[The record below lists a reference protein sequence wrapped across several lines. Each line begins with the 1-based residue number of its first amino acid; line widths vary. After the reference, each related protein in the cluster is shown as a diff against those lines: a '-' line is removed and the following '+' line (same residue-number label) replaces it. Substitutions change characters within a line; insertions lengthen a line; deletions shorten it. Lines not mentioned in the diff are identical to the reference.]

1 MSALSFIGPKR
12 NWIKYIGKMAYTI
25 FFSWQ
30 SDRSPSEGRNLIE
43 SAIKSAIQKLGED
56 AEVEESL
63 RDGLS
68 LDKDTKGVPGN
79 PPIFETILKKI
90 DRSAI
95 FVPDLTSVANRA
107 NGELIP
113 NPNVLIEYGWALKSR
128 GYHQILPVMNT
139 AHGNPKEFSLP
150 FDMAHLRFPILY
162 SLPDDSPAAD
172 RRAVRDELARDFER
186 AFRTVLESDEFRSQL
201 PRPPAP
207 PPFPEK
213 KPLNGRARFRA
224 AGKPLGIAN
233 EGLIERIE
241 NRTPRTIKLA
251 DGPAYWLRVIPTAE
265 PKQKL
270 STQAVK
276 EKALQLGVVPL
287 VRPAQSIGFVRGED
301 GGGFF
306 PVQGTDT
313 VNSVAYVFNTGEIWV
328 IDAWLS
334 VIPEYLELD
343 ERIFSETLR
352 QCAEFLSRVGV
363 GGPYKWIAGMEG
375 IGNRRLVLADRPNA
389 RLGTCIVDR
398 IEKDGTYDASQDPSL
413 ALQPFFEEVFDACGA
428 VRPTS
433 T

>member
-1 MSALSFIGPKR
+1 
-12 NWIKYIGKMAYTI
+12 MAYTV

-30 SDRSPSEGRNLIE
+30 SDRSPQEGRNLIE
-43 SAIKSAIQKLGED
+43 SAIKSAIQKLGTDTEF
-56 AEVEESL
+56 VESL

-90 DRSAI
+90 DQSAI

-107 NGELIP
+107 KEELIP

-128 GYHQILPVMNT
+128 GYHQIVPVMNV
-139 AHGNPKEFSLP
+139 AHGDPKEFRLP

-162 SLPDDSPAAD
+162 SMPDGSSASD
-172 RRAVRDELARDFER
+172 RRAVQDELARTLEG
-186 AFRTVLESDEFRSQL
+186 AFRTILESEEFLSQL
-201 PRPPAP
+201 PKPPAL
-207 PPFPEK
+207 PPFPERQ
-213 KPLNGRARFRA
+213 PLNGRARFRV
-224 AGKPLGIAN
+224 AGKPLGIAS
-233 EGLIERIE
+233 EDLIDRIE

-251 DGPAYWLRVIPTAE
+251 DGPAYWLRVLPSSE

-270 STQAVK
+270 NTQTLK
-276 EKALQLGVVPL
+276 QTALQLGIVPL

-301 GGGFF
+301 GAGFY

-313 VNSVAYVFNTGEIWV
+313 VKSVAYVFNTGEIWV
-328 IDAWLS
+328 IDAWMS
-334 VIPEYLELD
+334 QIPQYLELD
-343 ERIFSETLR
+343 ERVFSATLQ
-352 QCAEFLSRVGV
+352 QCAEFLRRIGI

-375 IGNRRLVLADRPNA
+375 IQNRRLVLADRPNA

-398 IEKDGTYDASQDPSL
+398 IEKDGIYDASQDPGL
-413 ALQPFFEEVFDACGA
+413 ALAPFFEEVFEVCGA
-428 VRPTS
+428 VRPAS

>member
-1 MSALSFIGPKR
+1 
-12 NWIKYIGKMAYTI
+12 MAYTV

-30 SDRSPSEGRNLIE
+30 SDRSPQEGRNLIE
-43 SAIKSAIQKLGED
+43 SAIKSAIKKLGED
-56 AEVEESL
+56 AEIEESL
-63 RDGLS
+63 RDSLS

-139 AHGNPKEFSLP
+139 AHGDPKKLLLP

-162 SLPDDSPAAD
+162 SLPDGSSAAD
-172 RRAVRDELARDFER
+172 RRAVRDELAREFEG
-186 AFRTVLESDEFRSQL
+186 AFRTILESEEFRSQL

-213 KPLNGRARFRA
+213 QPLNGRARFRA
-224 AGKPLGIAN
+224 AGKPLGIAS
-233 EGLIERIE
+233 EDLIDRIE
-241 NRTPRTIKLA
+241 NRAPRIIKLA
-251 DGPAYWLRVIPTAE
+251 DGPAYWLRVIPPTEA
-265 PKQKL
+265 KQKL
-270 STQAVK
+270 STQTLK
-276 EKALQLGVVPL
+276 QTALQLGIVPL

-301 GGGFF
+301 GGGFY
-306 PVQGTDT
+306 PVLGTDT
-313 VNSVAYVFNTGEIWV
+313 VNSVAYVFSTGEVWV

-334 VIPEYLELD
+334 QIPQYLELD
-343 ERIFSETLR
+343 ERIFSATLQ
-352 QCAEFLSRVGV
+352 QCADFLNRIGI
-363 GGPYKWIAGMEG
+363 GGPYNWIAGMEG
-375 IGNRRLVLADRPNA
+375 IENRRLVLADRPNA

-398 IEKDGTYDASQDPSL
+398 IEKNGMYDASQDPGL
-413 ALQPFFEEVFDACGA
+413 ALRPFFEEVFEVCGA
-428 VRPTS
+428 VRLGS

>member
-1 MSALSFIGPKR
+1 
-12 NWIKYIGKMAYTI
+12 MAYTV

-43 SAIKSAIQKLGED
+43 SAIKSAIQRLGEN
-56 AEVEESL
+56 AEIEESL

-139 AHGNPKEFSLP
+139 AHGDPKTFPLP

-162 SLPDDSPAAD
+162 SLPDGSSAAD
-172 RRAVRDELARDFER
+172 RRAVRDELAREFEG
-186 AFRTVLESDEFRSQL
+186 AFRTILESEEFRSQL

-213 KPLNGRARFRA
+213 QPLNGRARFRA
-224 AGKPLGIAN
+224 AGKPLGIAS

-241 NRTPRTIKLA
+241 NREPRTIKLA
-251 DGPAYWLRVIPTAE
+251 DGPAYWLRLIPSTE

-270 STQAVK
+270 STQALK
-276 EKALQLGVVPL
+276 QTALQLSIVPL
-287 VRPAQSIGFVRGED
+287 VRSAQSSGFVRGED
-301 GGGFF
+301 GGVFY
-306 PVQGTDT
+306 PVHGTDT

-334 VIPEYLELD
+334 QIPQYLELD
-343 ERIFSETLR
+343 ERIFSATLQ
-352 QCAEFLSRVGV
+352 QCAEFLSRVG
-363 GGPYKWIAGMEG
+363 
-375 IGNRRLVLADRPNA
+375 
-389 RLGTCIVDR
+389 
-398 IEKDGTYDASQDPSL
+398 
-413 ALQPFFEEVFDACGA
+413 
-428 VRPTS
+428 
-433 T
+433 

>member
-1 MSALSFIGPKR
+1 
-12 NWIKYIGKMAYTI
+12 MAYTV

-30 SDRSPSEGRNLIE
+30 SDRSPQEGRNLIE
-43 SAIKSAIQKLGED
+43 SAIKSAIKTLGED
-56 AEVEESL
+56 AEIEESL
-63 RDGLS
+63 RDSLS

-139 AHGNPKEFSLP
+139 AHGDPKKFPLP

-162 SLPDDSPAAD
+162 SLPDGSSAAD
-172 RRAVRDELARDFER
+172 RRAVRDELAREFEG
-186 AFRTVLESDEFRSQL
+186 AFRTILESEEFRSQL

-213 KPLNGRARFRA
+213 QPLNGRARFRA
-224 AGKPLGIAN
+224 AGKPLGIAS
-233 EGLIERIE
+233 EDLIDRIE
-241 NRTPRTIKLA
+241 NRAPITIKLA
-251 DGPAYWLRVIPTAE
+251 DGPAYWLRVLPFTE

-270 STQAVK
+270 STQTLKQTAV
-276 EKALQLGVVPL
+276 QLSIVPL
-287 VRPAQSIGFVRGED
+287 VRSAQSIGFVRGED
-301 GGGFF
+301 GGGFY
-306 PVQGTDT
+306 PVHGTDT
-313 VNSVAYVFNTGEIWV
+313 VNSVAYVFNTGEVWV

-334 VIPEYLELD
+334 QIPQYLELD
-343 ERIFSETLR
+343 ERIFSATLQ
-352 QCAEFLSRVGV
+352 QCAEFLTRIGI

-375 IGNRRLVLADRPNA
+375 IQNRRLVLADRPNA
-389 RLGTCIVDR
+389 KLGTCIVDR
-398 IEKDGTYDASQDPSL
+398 IEKDGMYDASQDPGL
-413 ALQPFFEEVFDACGA
+413 ALRPFFEEVFEVCGA
-428 VRPTS
+428 VRPRS

>member
-1 MSALSFIGPKR
+1 
-12 NWIKYIGKMAYTI
+12 MAHTV

-30 SDRSPSEGRNLIE
+30 SDRNAQEGKTLIE
-43 SAIKSAIQKLGED
+43 AAIRAAIKRLGVD
-56 AEVEESL
+56 AEIEESL
-63 RDGLS
+63 REGLE

-79 PPIFETILKKI
+79 PPLVETILKKI

-95 FVPDLTSVANRA
+95 FVPDVTAVAIRA

-139 AHGNPKEFSLP
+139 AHGDPKEFSLP

-162 SLPDDSPAAD
+162 SLPDGSSTAD
-172 RRAVRDELARDFER
+172 RRVVRDELARDFER
-186 AFRTVLESDEFRSQL
+186 AFRTILESDEFRSQL
-201 PRPPAP
+201 PKPPTP

-213 KPLNGRARFRA
+213 EPLNGRARFRA
-224 AGKPLGIAN
+224 AGKPLGITS

-241 NRTPRTIKLA
+241 NRAARTITLVEGA
-251 DGPAYWLRVIPTAE
+251 AYWLRVIPTVE
-265 PKQKL
+265 PKQRL

-306 PVQGTDT
+306 PVQPTDT
-313 VNSVAYVFNTGEIWV
+313 VNSVAYVFNTGEVWV

-334 VIPEYLELD
+334 QIAQYLELD
-343 ERIFSETLR
+343 ERIFSVTLQ
-352 QCAEFLSRVGV
+352 QCTEFLGRVGIN
-363 GGPYKWIAGMEG
+363 GPYKWIAGMEG
-375 IGNRRLVLADRPNA
+375 ILHRRLVLADRPNA

-398 IEKDGTYDASQDPSL
+398 IEKDGLYDGSQDPAL
-413 ALQPFFEEVFDACGA
+413 ALRPFFEAVFDACGA

>member
-1 MSALSFIGPKR
+1 
-12 NWIKYIGKMAYTI
+12 MAYTV

-30 SDRSPSEGRNLIE
+30 SDRSPQEGRNLIE
-43 SAIKSAIQKLGED
+43 SAIKSAIKTLGED
-56 AEVEESL
+56 AEIEESL
-63 RDGLS
+63 RDSLS

-139 AHGNPKEFSLP
+139 AHGDPKNFSLP

-162 SLPDDSPAAD
+162 SLPDGSSAAD
-172 RRAVRDELARDFER
+172 RRAVRDELAREFEG
-186 AFRTVLESDEFRSQL
+186 AFRTILESEEFRSQL

-213 KPLNGRARFRA
+213 QPLNGRARFRA
-224 AGKPLGIAN
+224 AGKPLGIAS
-233 EGLIERIE
+233 EDLIDRIE
-241 NRTPRTIKLA
+241 NRAPITIKLA
-251 DGPAYWLRVIPTAE
+251 DGPAYWLRVLPFTE

-270 STQAVK
+270 STQTLKQTAV
-276 EKALQLGVVPL
+276 QLSIVPL
-287 VRPAQSIGFVRGED
+287 VRSAQSIGFVRGED
-301 GGGFF
+301 GGGFY
-306 PVQGTDT
+306 PVHGTDT
-313 VNSVAYVFNTGEIWV
+313 VNSVAYVFNTGEVWV

-334 VIPEYLELD
+334 QIPQYLELD
-343 ERIFSETLR
+343 ERIFSATLQ
-352 QCAEFLSRVGV
+352 QCAEFLTRIGI

-375 IGNRRLVLADRPNA
+375 IQNRRLVLADRPNA
-389 RLGTCIVDR
+389 KLGTCIVDR
-398 IEKDGTYDASQDPSL
+398 IEKDGMYDASQDPGL
-413 ALQPFFEEVFDACGA
+413 ALRPFFEEVFEVCGA
-428 VRPTS
+428 VRPRS